1 MSEIIYGLYEQI
13 INRIINENL
22 NKVDQQLVL
31 KDTQPLDSAESSKIL
46 ADYLTKILREIF
58 DYIEDGDAVVRD
70 RVNLC
75 NGILQYIAECIRK
88 ESFSFKKDE
97 ETLKR
102 VESFLIRQDAQILL
116 SLVDKKASRPRAML
130 GSEKTVRP
138 ETSISENSLF
148 TGAVHEPSMIS
159 ELKKEI
165 LSSDR
170 IDFLVSFIKWSG
182 LRLIINEL
190 TQFTMGG
197 GKLRVIT
204 TSYLGATDYKAVEQL
219 SKLTNTEYIFPMI
232 LNGLA
237 FMPKPMSF
245 GEIQAS
251 VRFISDRRISLSQP

>member
-1 MSEIIYGLYEQI
+1 MSGIIYGLYEQI
-13 INRIINENL
+13 INGIITENL
-22 NKVDQQLVL
+22 NKVDQELVI

-46 ADYLTKILREIF
+46 ADYLTRILREIF
-58 DYIEDGDAVVRD
+58 NYIDEGDTIVRD

-75 NGILQYIAECIRK
+75 NGILQYIAECIQK
-88 ESFSFKKDE
+88 GNFSFKNDQ

-102 VESFLIRQDAQILL
+102 VESFLISQDAQILL
-116 SLVDKKASRPRAML
+116 SLVDKKASRPKVML

-148 TGAVHEPSMIS
+148 TGSVHEPSMVS

-165 LSSDR
+165 LCSDR

-197 GKLRVIT
+197 GRLRVIT
-204 TSYLGATDYKAVEQL
+204 TSYLRATDFKAVEQL
-219 SKLTNTEYIFPMI
+219 SKLTNAQIHISYDTERTRLHAKTYICWRYR
-232 LNGLA
+232 LQHRLY
-237 FMPKPMSF
+237 
-245 GEIQAS
+245 
-251 VRFISDRRISLSQP
+251 RIVKHF